1 MGRGGP
7 ITDRAR
13 GLRRDSTEAERLL
26 WYRLRDRRFGGVK
39 FRRQKPVGGYFV
51 DFVSTERRLVI
62 ELDGGQHA
70 EQREADELRTRWL
83 ESRGYRVLRF
93 WDDDVLL
100 RLDSVLEVIRRALE
114 EGEGGGPS
122 P

>member
-26 WYRLRDRRFGGVK
+26 WYRLRARRFGGVK

-62 ELDGGQHA
+62 ELDGGSTPSSA
-70 EQREADELRTRWL
+70 KRTGCARAGW
-83 ESRGYRVLRF
+83 SRAATASSASGTTTCCCASTRC
-93 WDDDVLL
+93 WM
-100 RLDSVLEVIRRALE
+100 
-114 EGEGGGPS
+114 
-122 P
+122 